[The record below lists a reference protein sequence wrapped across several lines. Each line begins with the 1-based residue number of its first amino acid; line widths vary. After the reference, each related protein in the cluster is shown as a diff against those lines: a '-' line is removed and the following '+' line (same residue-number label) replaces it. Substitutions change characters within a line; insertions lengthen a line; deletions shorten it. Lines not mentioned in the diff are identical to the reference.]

1 MILKVKSDNLKVG
14 FLGLRAEFV
23 SNNCKEDINKHVL
36 KSEIDIDETFDMVL
50 LLGHYKMIPENI
62 IQMPKY
68 GIYCLHESPLP
79 EGRGHAPIQWAILN
93 KRPNLTMSLFHIN
106 RGVDTGLIAHQHNV
120 PIDKTDTYKV
130 IDENRK
136 KGQSDCFNIFIKDV
150 LDSGVIKLTEQTG
163 NGDYHKKR
171 NPSDSELDATKPLV
185 DLWDNIRMCDNIN
198 FPAFFR
204 IGDKKVILRYEVEND
219 RR

>member
-1 MILKVKSDNLKVG
+1 LIIKVGQRNLKVG
-14 FLGLRAEFV
+14 FLGLRAKFV
-23 SNNCKEDINKHVL
+23 SDNCNESIDTHIL
-36 KSEIDIDETFDMVL
+36 KSEGDIDETFDMIF
-50 LLGHYKMIPENI
+50 LLGHYKMITGDI
-62 IQMPKY
+62 IVKPKY

-93 KRPNLTMSLFHIN
+93 KRPNLTISLFKIN
-106 RGVDTGLIAHQHNV
+106 RGVDAGLIAHQHNI
-120 PIDKTDTYKV
+120 PIDKTDTYEV

-150 LDSGVIKLTEQTG
+150 LDSGVIKLTKQTG

-171 NPSDSELDATKPLV
+171 NPSDSKLDATKSLV